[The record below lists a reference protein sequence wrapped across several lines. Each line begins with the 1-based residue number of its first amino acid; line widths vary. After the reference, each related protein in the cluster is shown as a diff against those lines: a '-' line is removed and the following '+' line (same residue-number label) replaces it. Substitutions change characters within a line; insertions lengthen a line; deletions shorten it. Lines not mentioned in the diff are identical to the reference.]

1 MSNLFDTWQTV
12 VPAPARV
19 KEAARE
25 LLAIAGDSSLVR
37 TDGNGTTFLVPA
49 WVAEMFVSP
58 PASETVEAPKPKRT
72 RARKEES

>member
-1 MSNLFDTWQTV
+1 MGNLLDGWQAV

-25 LLAIAGDSSLVR
+25 LLAIAGDPQLVR

-58 PASETVEAPKPKRT
+58 PANETAEAPKPKRT